1 MPAMIFGLA
10 MAGATSCVGS
20 DSEGSVEPPE
30 AVETDSSQVEEDVA
44 EPDEADET
52 EVEETDETEVE
63 ETEAESEAARGS
75 GSGTVTMG
83 DGTVYEIVNLTQC
96 DTSATDP
103 SGFPLETGYGIYG
116 STADGTVEIFFS
128 RAGLDD
134 DDAFFGGGIEGDFN
148 GDGET
153 DELLYSAQS
162 GTEDISIDG
171 PSAFGTVEVRSLGRE
186 DPHGEESTVEID
198 FTC

>member
-1 MPAMIFGLA
+1 MIFGLA

-44 EPDEADET
+44 EPDEA
-52 EVEETDETEVE
+52 DETEVE

-134 DDAFFGGGIEGDFN
+134 DDAFFGGGIEEISMATARLTNCCIQHNQGPKTSAS
-148 GDGET
+148 T
-153 DELLYSAQS
+153 DPA
-162 GTEDISIDG
+162 
-171 PSAFGTVEVRSLGRE
+171 PSAPLR
-186 DPHGEESTVEID
+186 
-198 FTC
+198 

>member
-44 EPDEADET
+44 EPDEA
-52 EVEETDETEVE
+52 DETEVE